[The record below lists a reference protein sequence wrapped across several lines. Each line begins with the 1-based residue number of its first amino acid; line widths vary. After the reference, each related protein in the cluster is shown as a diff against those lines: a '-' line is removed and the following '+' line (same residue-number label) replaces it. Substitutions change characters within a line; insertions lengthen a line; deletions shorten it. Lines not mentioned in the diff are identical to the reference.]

1 MPDAQSALKAVSGYE
16 MRRNS
21 KRPYPLVMMLKKNWI
36 KSVNV
41 LQRGS
46 WDSGSIEMVDNIFD
60 TSLFVSFEVTKI
72 NVNKKRKKI

>member
-1 MPDAQSALKAVSGYE
+1 M
-16 MRRNS
+16 M
-21 KRPYPLVMMLKKNWI
+21 MMLKKNWI

-41 LQRGS
+41 LQQGN
-46 WDSGSIEMVDNIFD
+46 WNSGSIEMVDNIFD